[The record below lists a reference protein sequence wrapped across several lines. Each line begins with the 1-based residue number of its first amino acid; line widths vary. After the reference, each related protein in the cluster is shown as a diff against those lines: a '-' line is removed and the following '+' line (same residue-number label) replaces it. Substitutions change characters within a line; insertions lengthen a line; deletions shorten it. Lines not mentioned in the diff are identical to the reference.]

1 MNRLRT
7 SFQQATGQ
15 ISGHGKRNVGVL
27 KTAFEET
34 ADETASDQYG
44 TGSIIEPFE
53 QKFADVLGNGRCR
66 LFPERYDGATGGLT
80 DLVGRNG

>member
-34 ADETASDQYG
+34 G
-44 TGSIIEPFE
+44 
-53 QKFADVLGNGRCR
+53 GR
-66 LFPERYDGATGGLT
+66 DGK
-80 DLVGRNG
+80 